1 MNQRIKKGEQTN
13 HNQQWRPDSSYEQKL
28 PQEPGQKYKKNKHTN
43 SNSPIQESAK
53 KVRFIFGITSLVTLI
68 LAFTVT
74 SSMGQEQGLEE
85 ITNRTS
91 TSMESGFTLTDTT
104 AVDLDARNFEVGE
117 FDGGT
122 ARMLIWDFTGDS
134 ESKIQIIVDGQV
146 LRESHT
152 LTSSVAAYSVP
163 VPSVVTIQGLDS
175 NATYAVKFPERR
187 YTIFNAVTPGTGNA
201 YTLTPGL

>member
-1 MNQRIKKGEQTN
+1 MNQQEKKQKENVQKQEWTPN
-13 HNQQWRPDSSYEQKL
+13 PSMNPDQEQKQSHKRKKQTRITSHI
-28 PQEPGQKYKKNKHTN
+28 QEP
-43 SNSPIQESAK
+43 AK
-53 KVRFIFGITSLVTLI
+53 KMRFIFGITSLVTLI
-68 LAFTVT
+68 IAFSI
-74 SSMGQEQGLEE
+74 SSNLSEEQGLEE
-85 ITNRTS
+85 IANRTS
-91 TSMESGFTLTDTT
+91 SSIESGFTITDMSE
-104 AVDLDARNFEVGE
+104 VELDARDFEVGD

-134 ESKIQIIVDGQV
+134 EDKVQIIVDGQV

-187 YTIFNAVTPGTGNA
+187 YTIFNVVTSGTGNS